1 MRNYNIHIFCACIT
15 LVFLIVMHSFSFLSI
30 LQLPFFSSGN
40 VWANLFLEW
49 FGLEM
54 ASKATKYLVQLPYSR
69 LHEYKTSLIT
79 IFSKFNIKRYTCIQ
93 LAGMKPTTSA
103 WS

>member
-1 MRNYNIHIFCACIT
+1 MYHSCILDTCVTLMMR
-15 LVFLIVMHSFSFLSI
+15 SFSFLSI
-30 LQLPFFSSGN
+30 LQLPFYSSGN
-40 VWANLFLEW
+40 VWANLLFEW
-49 FGLEM
+49 FGYEIGQ
-54 ASKATKYLVQLPYSR
+54 KTTTYLVQLPYSR